1 MPLYLVFIYL
11 QTIGVFCNGSEVF
24 FHRKIMSSTP
34 QPPLVQTLQSCP
46 PSILQKVYTHLHS
59 QFLSFPAIVDLRIK
73 TRDLTIPFPVSN
85 NIFIYELKHIIAEVL
100 GIDGSTS
107 QLFLCG
113 ELLADGICLSDY
125 LSTNSQDPTIELRD
139 CLITSSST

>member
-1 MPLYLVFIYL
+1 
-11 QTIGVFCNGSEVF
+11 
-24 FHRKIMSSTP
+24 MSSTP

-59 QFLSFPAIVDLRIK
+59 HFLSFPAIVDLRIK
-73 TRDLTIPFPVSN
+73 TKDLTIPFPVSN
-85 NIFIYELKHIIAEVL
+85 NIFVYELKHIIAEVL

-113 ELLADGICLSDY
+113 ELLADGKCLSDY
-125 LSTNSQDPTIELRD
+125 LSTNPQDTTIELRD
-139 CLITSSST
+139 CLITSNVVTISILLSVLFAIQPQCLRNTT